1 MTEVQEPEGPLQG
14 ELPLFPLDVVLFP
27 GMLLPLH
34 IFEDRYRLMISECLQ
49 GERHFGVL
57 MATVIPR
64 WRGTEY
70 QHSEERTTQVSTI
83 GTSARITHVQH
94 REDGRMDIVT
104 AGQERF
110 RLLQILC
117 TEPYIVGR
125 IETYPLEDRDSPQV
139 RNLANRVTAIFVRYL
154 RLAGEV
160 LGTSIEVA
168 SAPRDRTSLAYL
180 MAMSLQ
186 IPLHEKQSL
195 LDAADVPALLNKEL
209 CILSREEILLNLMR
223 QAQQDNKGYV
233 RGVSLDL
240 SLS

>member
-1 MTEVQEPEGPLQG
+1 MTEVL

-34 IFEDRYRLMISECLQ
+34 IFEDRYRLMISECLEE
-49 GERHFGVL
+49 ERHFGVL
-57 MATVIPR
+57 MASPVP
-64 WRGTEY
+64 G
-70 QHSEERTTQVSTI
+70 EERTTQVSTI
-83 GTSARITHVQH
+83 GTSTRITHVQH
-94 REDGRMDIVT
+94 LQDGRMDIVT

-110 RLLQILC
+110 RLLQVLR
-117 TEPYIVGR
+117 TEPYILGR
-125 IETYPLEDRDSPQV
+125 VENYPLEDTNSPQIRDLV
-139 RNLANRVTAIFVRYL
+139 SQVTTIFVRYL
-154 RLAGEV
+154 RLVGEV

-195 LDAADVPALLNKEL
+195 LDAADVLTLLTMEL
-209 CILSREEILLNLMR
+209 RILSREEILLNLMR
-223 QAQQDNKGYV
+223 QAQRDNKGYI
-233 RGVSLDL
+233 RGVSADL